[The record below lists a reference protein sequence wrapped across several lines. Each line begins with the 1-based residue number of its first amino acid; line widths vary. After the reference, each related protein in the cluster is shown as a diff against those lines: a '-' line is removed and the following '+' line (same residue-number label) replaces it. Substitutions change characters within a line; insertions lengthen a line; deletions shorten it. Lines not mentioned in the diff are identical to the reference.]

1 MRVSLTCLL
10 FDDKNLIGEKTIDID
25 KRDNFDNKK
34 KKKEKKTL
42 FNGEGGRE
50 KKKEREKLI
59 FPKCDPTKFHRLK
72 HCPLYYHVL

>member
-1 MRVSLTCLL
+1 MIKISSAGNNRYTH
-10 FDDKNLIGEKTIDID
+10 IDNND

-34 KKKEKKTL
+34 KKEKKTL
-42 FNGEGGRE
+42 FNGKGGRE